1 MKDFIQKWLGITEL
15 QVTIIETAS
24 LQSAQLAELRGL
36 KGQLIASNMGMARII
51 AKLDPM
57 YGVAYDDPERKAAS
71 DKLSQEIIK
80 KLIAEHV
87 ISNRMQTGDP
97 E

>member
-1 MKDFIQKWLGITEL
+1 MKHLIQRWLGIE
-15 QVTIIETAS
+15 
-24 LQSAQLAELRGL
+24 QLARDNMELISQLVEL
-36 KGQLIASNMGMARII
+36 KHKLTTLQGQIVASNMGMGRIL

-57 YGVAYDDPERKAAS
+57 YSVAYDDPERKAAS
-71 DKLSQEIIK
+71 DKLSKEIIQ
-80 KLIAEHV
+80 KLFVEQV